1 MPHLFIDEI
10 LKSDDDLLAFF
21 PDQDKEAFVVRA
33 LEFRRQGVFD
43 TAIGDLVVRVSAQLL
58 QMPIMVVTSQLLG
71 ELSIY
76 QRRGIISLIPKKAK
90 TLYAQKLASDLP
102 LKHGL

>member
-1 MPHLFIDEI
+1 MLSSICNQEQPDVLITHLSSIGLYKSEDEDAITMRHLFIDEI

-43 TAIGDLVVRVSAQLL
+43 TAIGDLVMRVSWW
-58 QMPIMVVTSQLLG
+58 
-71 ELSIY
+71 
-76 QRRGIISLIPKKAK
+76 
-90 TLYAQKLASDLP
+90 
-102 LKHGL
+102 